1 MDYLA
6 AAQVI
11 LTPACIFFIL
21 VGVAVGMVVGTL
33 PGLTSVMAVSLIT
46 PLTFKLD
53 STYGFAMLL
62 GVYNSAIFSGGIS
75 AIVINTP
82 GTPASIAQT
91 FDGYKFVQRGHA
103 GLALGVNTIYSV
115 FGGLFSTIA
124 LIIFCEPLASLALN
138 FGSAEYFW
146 LSLFGLSMM
155 ISISHASLFK
165 GILLGA
171 LGMFLSTVGLDPLLG
186 SKRFVGNAVTLLDGI
201 SFIPVMIGLF
211 GIGEM
216 LYQIS
221 QRGVSESGGQKVSIG
236 SYGRMIPNGQ
246 EIKRSIVPTIIGS
259 IIGVVV
265 GVVPGTGG
273 DISAL
278 ISWDVCRRVSKHPE
292 EFGNGSLEGLTATS
306 ASNNAAIG
314 GALTTALALGIP
326 GDSSTAV
333 LLGTLT
339 MYGMVPGPTLL
350 SKSADFVCELYI
362 IMLVA
367 NIIILPLGLLSAKG
381 CIRLLSVRSEAIWM
395 GVLLV
400 CCLGSYSLNRSYT
413 DVIVMFIAGIFGFLF
428 RNYDWPLGPMVL
440 GLLLGEMCETN
451 LRRCLML
458 SKGSFTQLFKS
469 PVSLVLIVL
478 ILFALLWPTVS
489 SWFAKNKKG
498 TSASAE

>member
-6 AAQVI
+6 AIQSVF
-11 LTPACIFFIL
+11 TPATLFFVL
-21 VGVAVGMVVGTL
+21 VGVAIGMVVGTL

-53 STYGFAMLL
+53 ASHGFAMLL

-91 FDGYKFVQRGHA
+91 FDGYKLVQRGHA
-103 GLALGVNTIYSV
+103 GLALGINTIYSV
-115 FGGLFSTIA
+115 FGGLFSTFA
-124 LIIFCEPLASLALN
+124 LMIFCEPLASLALN

-155 ISISHASLFK
+155 ISISQASLFK

-186 SKRFVGNAVTLLDGI
+186 SKRFVGNITSLLDGI

-221 QRGVSESGGQKVSIG
+221 ERGVQEKGEAVEIS
-236 SYGRMIPNGQ
+236 SYGRMIPNK
-246 EIKRSIVPTIIGS
+246 EEFKRTAIPTLIGS
-259 IIGVVV
+259 VIGVVV

-278 ISWDVCRRVSKHPE
+278 VSWDVCRRVSKHPE
-292 EFGNGSLEGLTATS
+292 EFGDGSLEGLTATS
-306 ASNNAAIG
+306 SSNNAAIG

-333 LLGTLT
+333 LLGALT
-339 MYGMVPGPTLL
+339 MYGMVPGPMLL
-350 SKSADFVCELYI
+350 SNSADFVCRLYI

-367 NIIILPLGLLSAKG
+367 NIIILPLGLVSARG
-381 CIRLLSVRSEAIWM
+381 CIKLLSVRSEAIWM

-413 DVIVMFIAGIFGFLF
+413 DVVVMFIAGIFGFLF
-428 RNYDWPLGPMVL
+428 RHYDWPLGPMVL

-458 SKGSFTQLFKS
+458 SKGNMAQLFKS
-469 PVSLVLIVL
+469 PVSIVL
-478 ILFALLWPTVS
+478 ILLIIVALAWPTVS
-489 SWFAKNKKG
+489 SMMAKKKQN
-498 TSASAE
+498 A